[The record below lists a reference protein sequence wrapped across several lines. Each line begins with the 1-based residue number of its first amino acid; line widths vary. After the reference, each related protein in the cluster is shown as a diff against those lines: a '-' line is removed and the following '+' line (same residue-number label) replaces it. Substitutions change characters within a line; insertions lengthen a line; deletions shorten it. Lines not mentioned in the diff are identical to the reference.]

1 MGVRVGV
8 DVGGTFTKAVALDGD
23 ARVVARAVVP
33 TTHSHADG
41 VAAGVV
47 EVVGRVA
54 AELADSGYGGAGAI
68 EIVTHSTTQAVNALL
83 EGDVVPVG
91 IVGMATAPHVAK
103 ARKRTDLAR
112 IDLTD
117 SRALRTV
124 HEFLDTTGG
133 FDPDTARAAVGRL
146 RSAGVGALCVAEA
159 FSPDDTSNEA
169 AVAALAAEAGIPATT
184 STELSGLYGLELRT
198 LTGALNASILPI
210 ALRTAEVVQAGVG
223 SVGVA
228 APVMVMR
235 GDGGATDLPGFRR
248 APALTLYSGPAASVA
263 GALRTGAIGDAVIVE
278 VGGTSSNVAAIKGG
292 RPVLAYV
299 QVGKHST
306 AVRALDVRVA
316 GVAGGSMLR
325 VRKRKGP
332 GLGAARDVYGVGPRS
347 AHIAGLPYACFG
359 TAGDYAGAEAV
370 TIAPKAGDPDDYL
383 VLRLAD
389 GRHVAL
395 TNTCAAN
402 ALGMVADG
410 DYAKGDRAAARAAFE
425 AAGRFL
431 RLPAEE
437 VAKRMITATT
447 DLLGDLVTAVAKQHQ
462 LVHPK
467 LVAVGGG
474 AGGVGRALARA
485 LGYQV
490 IVPPAAEVISSVGD
504 ALSLVRVERERTFAS
519 DEDADVASLV
529 ADVEAEAVAAGA
541 APASLDVQ
549 VQQLPSKGAVRVVA
563 TGAVALASGLV
574 PGRAPVG
581 PEEAA
586 AAAAE
591 RGFPPPE
598 PVGSYWF
605 SRHPDG
611 GRALL
616 LDRFGDV
623 VLDVKGEAEPL
634 PSGAVDSAAVVRRL
648 VAGHVRHMGPVTI
661 APTVWLVTGHRLRE
675 LSEAEQADPLRHLA
689 AGEGT
694 AAMIIVGR
702 T

>member
-33 TTHSHADG
+33 TTHSHPDG

-47 EVVGRVA
+47 EVVRLIA
-54 AELADSGYGGAGAI
+54 AELAGAGLGPDAI
-68 EIVTHSTTQAVNALL
+68 ELVTHSTTQAVNALL

-91 IVGMATAPHVAK
+91 ILGMATAPHVGK
-103 ARKRTDLAR
+103 ARKRTALAR

-133 FDPDTARAAVGRL
+133 FDPEGARAAVGRL

-159 FSPDDTSNEA
+159 FAPDDTSNEA
-169 AVAALAAEAGIPATT
+169 AVAALAAEAGLPATT

-210 ALRTAEVVQAGVG
+210 ALRTAEVVQAGVA
-223 SVGVA
+223 SVGVP

-235 GDGGATDLPGFRR
+235 GDGGATDLAGFRR

-299 QVGKHST
+299 QVGRHST

-325 VRKRKGP
+325 ARKR
-332 GLGAARDVYGVGPRS
+332 RVFGVGPRS
-347 AHIAGLPYACFG
+347 AHIAGLAYACFG
-359 TAGDYAGAEAV
+359 SAADYAGAEAV
-370 TIAPKAGDPDDYL
+370 TIAPKPGDPDDYL
-383 VLRLAD
+383 VLRLID
-389 GRHVAL
+389 GRNVAL

-402 ALGMVADG
+402 ALGMVVEG
-410 DYAKGDRAAARAAFE
+410 DYAAGDRAAALAAFE
-425 AAGRFL
+425 VAGRAL
-431 RLPAEE
+431 RLPGEE
-437 VAKRMITATT
+437 VARRMITATT

-462 LVHPK
+462 LTQPK

-519 DEDADVASLV
+519 AEGADVDALV

-541 APASLDVQ
+541 APASLDVV
-549 VQQLPSKGAVRVVA
+549 VQQMPSKGAVRVVA

-581 PEEAA
+581 RDEAAEAA
-586 AAAAE
+586 AKV
-591 RGFPPPE
+591 GFPAPE
-598 PVGSYWF
+598 PVGSYWLA
-605 SRHPDG
+605 RHPSG
-611 GRALL
+611 ERVLL

-623 VLDVKGEAEPL
+623 VLDVKGEAAPV
-634 PSGAVDSAAVVRRL
+634 PAGADDSARLVTGL
-648 VAGHVRHMGPVTI
+648 VAGHVRHMGPVTL
-661 APTVWLVTGHRLRE
+661 APTVWLVTGHRLTE
-675 LSEAEQADPLRHLA
+675 LSEAEQAVLPRRLA
-689 AGEGT
+689 GGDDDD
-694 AAMIIVGR
+694 AMIIVGR

>member
-1 MGVRVGV
+1 MGLRVGV

-23 ARVVARAVVP
+23 ARIVARAVVP

-47 EVVGRVA
+47 EVVRQIATGLI
-54 AELADSGYGGAGAI
+54 ETGQGPDAI
-68 EIVTHSTTQAVNALL
+68 ELVTHSTTQAVNALL

-91 IVGMATAPHVAK
+91 IVGMATAPHVGK
-103 ARKRTDLAR
+103 ARKRTALAR

-117 SRALRTV
+117 SQALRTV
-124 HEFLDTTGG
+124 HEFIDTTGG
-133 FDPDTARAAVGRL
+133 FDVGTARAAVGRL
-146 RSAGVGALCVAEA
+146 HSAGIGALCVAEA
-159 FSPDDTSNEA
+159 FAPDDTSNEA

-210 ALRTAEVVQAGVG
+210 ALRTAEVVQDGVA

-235 GDGGATDLPGFRR
+235 GDGGATDVPGFRR

-299 QVGKHST
+299 QVGRHST

-325 VRKRKGP
+325 VRR
-332 GLGAARDVYGVGPRS
+332 RRVYGVGPRS

-359 TAGDYAGAEAV
+359 VAADYAGAEAV
-370 TIAPKAGDPDDYL
+370 TIVPRTGDTGDYL

-402 ALGMVADG
+402 ALGVAVYG
-410 DYAKGDRAAARAAFE
+410 DYAEGDYGAAQAAFE
-425 AAGRFL
+425 VAGRYL
-431 RLPAEE
+431 RLRGEE

-462 LVHPK
+462 LVQPK

-519 DEDADVASLV
+519 AEGADVASLV

-549 VQQLPSKGAVRVVA
+549 VRQLPSKGAVRVVA
-563 TGAVALASGLV
+563 TGAVALASGLI

-586 AAAAE
+586 EAAASL
-591 RGFPPPE
+591 GFLAPE
-598 PVGSYWF
+598 PVGSYWLAQ
-605 SRHPDG
+605 HHAQ
-611 GRALL
+611 GRVLL
-616 LDRFGDV
+616 LDRFGDA
-623 VLDVKGEAEPL
+623 VLDVKGEASPVPAERGEAAPL
-634 PSGAVDSAAVVRRL
+634 VERL
-648 VAGHVRHMGPVTI
+648 VAGQVRHMGPITI
-661 APTVWLVTGHRLRE
+661 SPTVWLVIGHRLSE
-675 LSEAEQADPLRHLA
+675 LSETEQSDLPRHLPQ
-689 AGEGT
+689 AGG
-694 AAMIIVGR
+694 AIVIVGR
-702 T
+702 H

>member
-1 MGVRVGV
+1 VGVRVGV
-8 DVGGTFTKAVALDGD
+8 DVGGTFTKAVALDSD

-33 TTHSHADG
+33 TSHSHPDG

-47 EVVGRVA
+47 EVVGIIA
-54 AELADSGYGGAGAI
+54 AALDEGGQGADAI
-68 EIVTHSTTQAVNALL
+68 ELVTHSTTQAVNALL

-91 IVGMATAPHVAK
+91 IIGMAAAPHVAK
-103 ARKRTDLAR
+103 ARKRTALSR

-117 SRALRTV
+117 SRVLRTI

-133 FDPDTARAAVGRL
+133 FDPETARAAVGRL
-146 RSAGVGALCVAEA
+146 RSAGIGALCVAEA
-159 FSPDDTSNEA
+159 FAPDDTSNEA
-169 AVAALAAEAGIPATT
+169 AVVALAAEAGIPATA

-210 ALRTAEVVQAGVG
+210 ALRTAEVVQAGVA

-235 GDGGATDLPGFRR
+235 GDGGATDLAGFRR

-299 QVGKHST
+299 QVGRHST

-325 VRKRKGP
+325 ARKG
-332 GLGAARDVYGVGPRS
+332 RVYGVGPRS

-359 TAGDYAGAEAV
+359 AADDYAGAEAI
-370 TIAPKAGDPDDYL
+370 TIAPRPGDPDDYL
-383 VLRLAD
+383 VLRLRNGRD

-402 ALGMVADG
+402 ALGLVAEG
-410 DYAKGDRAAARAAFE
+410 DYAAGSSDAALAAFE
-425 AAGRFL
+425 VAGRHL
-431 RLPAEE
+431 RLAGTE
-437 VAKRMITATT
+437 VARRMITATT
-447 DLLGDLVTAVAKQHQ
+447 DLLGDLVTAVAEQHQ
-462 LVHPK
+462 LVQPK

-485 LGYQV
+485 LGYQCV
-490 IVPPAAEVISSVGD
+490 VPPGAEVISSVGD

-519 DEDADVASLV
+519 AEGADVAALV
-529 ADVEAEAVAAGA
+529 ADVEAEAVSAGA

-549 VQQLPSKGAVRVVA
+549 VHQIPSKGAVRVVA

-581 PEEAA
+581 PEAA
-586 AAAAE
+586 TKAASQV
-591 RGFPPPE
+591 GFPAPE
-598 PVGSYWF
+598 AVGSYWL
-605 SRHPDG
+605 SRHPTP
-611 GRALL
+611 GRVLL
-616 LDRFGDV
+616 LDRFGDI
-623 VLDVKGEAEPL
+623 VLDVKGEAAPV
-634 PSGAVDSAAVVRRL
+634 PSDGPDGTRL
-648 VAGHVRHMGPVTI
+648 VERMVAGQIRHMGPITL
-661 APTVWLVTGHRLRE
+661 APTVWLVTGHRLTE
-675 LSEAEQADPLRHLA
+675 LSETEQSGLPRHLPPGDGA
-689 AGEGT
+689 V
-694 AAMIIVGR
+694 IIVGR
-702 T
+702 TER